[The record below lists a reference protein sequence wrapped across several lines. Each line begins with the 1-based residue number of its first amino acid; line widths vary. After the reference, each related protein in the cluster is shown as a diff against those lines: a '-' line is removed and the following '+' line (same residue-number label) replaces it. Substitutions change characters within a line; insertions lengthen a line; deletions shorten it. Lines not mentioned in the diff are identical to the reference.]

1 MHVQSC
7 HFEQITPPGLGTTA
21 YRQRA
26 GASQRPTP
34 SLVRA
39 FPPSLLLVHPC
50 EAQRCEG
57 LGRHQ
62 SADRPPEMK
71 RSTHITARLV
81 VLAVCLDPVQT
92 ERVQERRQTL
102 QDKPRSDVSGK
113 IHASQLP
120 RTSMMHRIKTVKL
133 NQRTNTSAFAIKPKI
148 PSQDSATP
156 IVISHNTSDSWA

>member
-1 MHVQSC
+1 MGDRTWPVAYQGRRLLIAYRPMRGNAPPHVPANLDPVEYKPRPWC
-7 HFEQITPPGLGTTA
+7 MCIRCRLGTTHTE
-21 YRQRA
+21 A

-57 LGRHQ
+57 LRRHQ

-81 VLAVCLDPVQT
+81 VLAVCLHPVQT
-92 ERVQERRQTL
+92 QRVQERRQTL
-102 QDKPRSDVSGK
+102 KRADQIPRRPPPHIMSHDAGNRD
-113 IHASQLP
+113 LP
-120 RTSMMHRIKTVKL
+120 
-133 NQRTNTSAFAIKPKI
+133 P
-148 PSQDSATP
+148 
-156 IVISHNTSDSWA
+156 